1 MSAVLTQIERGVAME
16 KDLSISNFTEIVN
29 IIETAKNNAYKKV
42 NEELIKMYW
51 KIGGY
56 LHNQSS
62 NAEFGDAY
70 VDAISEEIVR
80 NFPGIKGF
88 SRRGL
93 YRMKQFY
100 ELYENDE
107 FVSALLTQISWT
119 NHLAIMSKA
128 KKVEERHFYI
138 ALCAKEQYSS
148 RELERQIES
157 GYYERYMLSKEKL
170 LPETIEK
177 LQINPFLD
185 TYVMEFLD
193 LPDKFL
199 EKPVSMRDIIALD
212 EDDVIAIASRNII
225 DQSKLFEDDR
235 ILDSKTKAIP
245 DNNERALTTII
256 TYYECNKELAW
267 LFLKDKPVKGLDEKL
282 IKGKAKVNEYIRHRP
297 NDEVIEFFTNECEAY
312 WSALI
317 GECQDAFKKDVG
329 IGKYRNRDGGH
340 VFFRPVSLIP
350 FTKAL
355 VRIKEKENLDYEN
368 LIRKFPSSVFW
379 IQNDIWKKIIWDDVK
394 KSMIMGNSKL
404 IELIFLYSYDNS
416 FLTESEKKKIVK
428 ELESKWD
435 YHESD
440 IIEIFEQRLLGENI

>member
-199 EKPVSMRDIIALD
+199 ERDLRKGLIRNMKSFILEVGKDFTFIDEEYKVMVGNSDFFIDLLFYHRGLQCLVAFELKVGKFKPEYISKMDFYLEALD
-212 EDDVIAIASRNII
+212 RQIKKENENPSVGLILCASKDDEVVEYAMSRSMSPMMMTSIISINRFLRDKKRNNIPHKVKIKKALRANKLSSEFLLAYILPMIAFDFAEFKSVVLFIIYFGMLAFLCIRNSNVYTNI
-225 DQSKLFEDDR
+225 
-235 ILDSKTKAIP
+235 
-245 DNNERALTTII
+245 
-256 TYYECNKELAW
+256 W
-267 LFLKDKPVKGLDEKL
+267 LE
-282 IKGKAKVNEYIRHRP
+282 IKGYRMYLCDLEANIMDRP
-297 NDEVIEFFTNECEAY
+297 HIYEECLVISKNNLT
-312 WSALI
+312 
-317 GECQDAFKKDVG
+317 
-329 IGKYRNRDGGH
+329 
-340 VFFRPVSLIP
+340 
-350 FTKAL
+350 
-355 VRIKEKENLDYEN
+355 IKIE
-368 LIRKFPSSVFW
+368 
-379 IQNDIWKKIIWDDVK
+379 NDIECWD
-394 KSMIMGNSKL
+394 
-404 IELIFLYSYDNS
+404 FDNYIYID
-416 FLTESEKKKIVK
+416 L
-428 ELESKWD
+428 
-435 YHESD
+435 
-440 IIEIFEQRLLGENI
+440 R